1 MAFEGIFSAISE
13 LKKKLFIIV
22 AVFGA
27 GAIISFS
34 YMGDVIKKIEND
46 MFWRFNVPG
55 RPDASKQ
62 LLDISNNLTS
72 MSNQLADNNSIIAQ
86 NLSRLSGEVVNLSRN
101 LNIYK
106 PNIVFLSPM
115 EVLMLEFKMSLIF
128 GVLIAFPLI
137 LFYAYRGVKGK
148 LSSITFIH
156 EKKSLIVVT
165 ILSSIVLFLIGAGYS
180 YYYMLP
186 FFLNF
191 IYQDAYNIGVN
202 ANFSVYEFISFIVM
216 TTVILGAAFELPVV
230 LTLLVHLG
238 VTSRKTLA
246 YYRRHAYI
254 VLLIIA
260 AWVTPDPTMFMQ
272 IMVALPFIALYEASL
287 IVMKLT
293 GK

>member
-1 MAFEGIFSAISE
+1 MAFEGIFSAIAE
-13 LKKKLFIIV
+13 LKKKLLYIV

-34 YMGDVIKKIEND
+34 YMGNVIKKIEND
-46 MFWRFNVPG
+46 MFWRLNISG
-55 RPDASKQ
+55 RPDVSKQ
-62 LLDISNNLTS
+62 LVDISNNLTS
-72 MSNQLADNNSIIAQ
+72 MSNQLAENNSIIAQ
-86 NLSRLSGEVVNLSRN
+86 NLSRLSGEVVNLSQN

-106 PNIVFLSPM
+106 PNIVFLTPM
-115 EVLMLEFKMSLIF
+115 EVLMLEFKMSLVF
-128 GVLIAFPLI
+128 GALITLPLI
-137 LFYAYRGVKGK
+137 LFYAYRGVRGK
-148 LSSITFIH
+148 LSSVPFIH

-180 YYYMLP
+180 YFYMLP
-186 FFLNF
+186 FFLSF
-191 IYQDAYNIGVN
+191 IYQDAYNLGII

-230 LTLLVHLG
+230 LTFLVHLG
-238 VTSRKTLA
+238 ITSRKTLA

-287 IVMKLT
+287 IVMRLT